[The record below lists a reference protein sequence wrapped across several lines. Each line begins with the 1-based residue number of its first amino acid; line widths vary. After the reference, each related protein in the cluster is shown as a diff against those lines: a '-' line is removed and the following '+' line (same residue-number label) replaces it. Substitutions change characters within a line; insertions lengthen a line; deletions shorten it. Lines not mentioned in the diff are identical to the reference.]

1 MIKPLFL
8 IGWLICSVFL
18 HAEFVDLQA
27 EPKFV
32 AYSNSIDYYSGHSI
46 GEALYHADTFAA
58 VNRNVMPLPARATG
72 THGLPSGITHSQ
84 TPTLG
89 GVAERYGASTSA
101 SRLGGHGAPHQGT
114 SQLGSISEHQAS
126 HASGVS
132 GGGLNPGIK
141 EKSWVRDPS
150 SIQDQMALEAAK
162 RGEGDIV
169 MANLTDPNFLGM
181 DKMRLKC
188 KSDLGKDSVVHYVR
202 DPKTGELMDFK
213 FKKRSTD

>member
-1 MIKPLFL
+1 MRMLVFLICLLKPLVH
-8 IGWLICSVFL
+8 GDVF
-18 HAEFVDLQA
+18 ESEQPV
-27 EPKFV
+27 P
-32 AYSNSIDYYSGHSI
+32 
-46 GEALYHADTFAA
+46 
-58 VNRNVMPLPARATG
+58 NRIPISLPARATG
-72 THGLPSGITHSQ
+72 THGLPSGITSSQ
-84 TPTLG
+84 APTLG

-101 SRLGGHGAPHQGT
+101 HRSVMASDLRAGGHGAGPHQGT
-114 SQLGSISEHQAS
+114 SHLGSVSEHQAS

-202 DPKTGELMDFK
+202 DPKIGELMDFK